1 MYVTEKT
8 CFLSAGGGH
17 TFKAFSCLQLSASK
31 EPSVK
36 PWSGISS
43 LITSLRH
50 RLAHWLSRF
59 AVARAPALR
68 RIPVKVP
75 LRVQAQYRDGWQ
87 PRSRYRR

>member
-1 MYVTEKT
+1 M
-8 CFLSAGGGH
+8 
-17 TFKAFSCLQLSASK
+17 
-31 EPSVK
+31 
-36 PWSGISS
+36 
-43 LITSLRH
+43 RH